1 MAEVKLDRL
10 RKRIGKVDVIAD
22 LSLTVH
28 DGELFT
34 LVGPSG
40 CGKST
45 LLHLIAGLE
54 SPTDG
59 RIYFDGENVTDRSP
73 RDRDVALVFQ
83 SYALYPHM
91 TVRDNLSFPLRVGR
105 RHDGAA
111 VVREVQR
118 VAEVLG
124 LEGLLERRPRELSG
138 GQRQRVALGRAI
150 IRHPRVFLLDEPL
163 SNLDAQLRA
172 DMRAELR
179 RLHDQLGIT
188 TIYVTHD
195 QTEALTLADRL
206 GVLDHGR
213 IQQVGTVQDVYVH
226 PQNLFVARFIGQPPM
241 NLFKAR
247 LEHGR
252 IVAEPL
258 LLSVPESAA
267 EIRHTTNADHLG
279 SMQTPLLERGEVI
292 VGFRPEMLQVTET
305 KAGGRPGYGLEGRV
319 LLVEPGAGQF
329 WISVQVRVSNELVT
343 VIGMGRSGVDVK
355 LGSTV
360 LISFQDAVPY
370 LFDRATGLRLDLEP
384 AQRSAAWVAQR

>member
-1 MAEVKLDRL
+1 
-10 RKRIGKVDVIAD
+10 
-22 LSLTVH
+22 
-28 DGELFT
+28 
-34 LVGPSG
+34 
-40 CGKST
+40 
-45 LLHLIAGLE
+45 
-54 SPTDG
+54 
-59 RIYFDGENVTDRSP
+59 
-73 RDRDVALVFQ
+73 
-83 SYALYPHM
+83 
-91 TVRDNLSFPLRVGR
+91 
-105 RHDGAA
+105 
-111 VVREVQR
+111 
-118 VAEVLG
+118 
-124 LEGLLERRPRELSG
+124 
-138 GQRQRVALGRAI
+138 
-150 IRHPRVFLLDEPL
+150 
-163 SNLDAQLRA
+163 
-172 DMRAELR
+172 
-179 RLHDQLGIT
+179 
-188 TIYVTHD
+188 
-195 QTEALTLADRL
+195 
-206 GVLDHGR
+206 
-213 IQQVGTVQDVYVH
+213 
-226 PQNLFVARFIGQPPM
+226 M

-343 VIGMGRSGVDVK
+343 VIGMGRPGVDVK